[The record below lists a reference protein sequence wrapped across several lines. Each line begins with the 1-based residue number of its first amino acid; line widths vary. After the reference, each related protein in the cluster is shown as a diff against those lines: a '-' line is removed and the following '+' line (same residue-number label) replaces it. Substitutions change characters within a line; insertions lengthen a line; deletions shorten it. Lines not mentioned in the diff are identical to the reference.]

1 MTGSTA
7 GSRPRPALPCVQHTG
22 VNADLIDPPLEVDS
36 RPPDGGES
44 QHLGIAL
51 TVISASQLMV
61 VLDAT
66 IVTIALPSIKTAL
79 HFSSVNLEWTIS
91 AYTLV
96 FGGFLL
102 LGGRLGD
109 VFGRR
114 RLFIVGL
121 VIFTAAS
128 FAGGLATTSA
138 WLVAARAVQGLGGA
152 ITAPTAL
159 ALIGE
164 TFPEGPS
171 RTRAMGIYAAMS
183 GAGGAVGL
191 VVGGILTSGLSWLWV
206 FFVNVPIGVLVAI
219 AAPRVLA
226 RSVRQTSTRL
236 DVPGALSATAGMTA
250 LVYGLVRAP
259 VDGWSDVVTYASF
272 AAAFILLVA
281 FVVIEARSDHPTL
294 PFGLLRDR
302 NRSASYIMMF
312 ALAGGIFAVFFFL
325 TQYLQT
331 AKGYSALKAG
341 LAFLPFSVAIAGTS
355 QVVAKLMRRIPPVVL
370 VTVGPL
376 MASLGLFWLSRL
388 NVDSSYAG
396 AVLGPIMVIGVGLGL
411 TFVPIVLGVTS
422 GVQPTELGIAS
433 AVLNTAQQVGGT
445 VGLAILVTIA
455 ADATKNALQ
464 AAPPGRA
471 ARDVALAASL
481 HGYTTAFVVGAC
493 IALAAFFI
501 AIIAVRPPAPGR
513 AGSSST
519 TGADPGGQTTVEA
532 PKDLAA

>member
-1 MTGSTA
+1 MTASTA
-7 GSRPRPALPCVQHTG
+7 GRRHCPVLPCVEHTG
-22 VNADLIDPPLEVDS
+22 VSVDLLDPPTPVVETPAANQDS
-36 RPPDGGES
+36 RR
-44 QHLGIAL
+44 LAIAL
-51 TVISASQLMV
+51 VVISASQLMV

-66 IVTIALPSIKTAL
+66 IVTIALPSIKSAL

-114 RLFIVGL
+114 RLFIAGL
-121 VIFTAAS
+121 VVFTAAS
-128 FAGGLATTSA
+128 FAGGLATTSG
-138 WLVAARAVQGLGGA
+138 WLIASRAVQGLGGA

-191 VVGGILTSGLSWLWV
+191 VVGGILTSGLSWRWV

-226 RSVRQTSTRL
+226 RSIRQAGTRL
-236 DVPGALSATAGMTA
+236 DVPGSVAATAGMTA

-259 VDGWSDVVTYASF
+259 VDGWTDLITYASF
-272 AAAFILLVA
+272 AAAFVLLVA
-281 FVVIEARSDHPTL
+281 FVLIEARSDHPTL
-294 PFGLLRDR
+294 PFGLLKDR

-355 QVVAKLMRRIPPVVL
+355 QLIARLMRRIPPVVL

-388 NVDSSYAG
+388 TVHSSYAG
-396 AVLGPIMVIGVGLGL
+396 GVLGPIMVIGVGLGL

-422 GVQPTELGIAS
+422 GVAPAELGIAS

-445 VGLAILVTIA
+445 VGLATLVTIA

-464 AAPPGRA
+464 TSSSTGASRSAQEL
-471 ARDVALAASL
+471 ALAASL
-481 HGYTTAFVVGAC
+481 HGYTTAFVVGGF
-493 IALAAFFI
+493 IGLAAFVV
-501 AIIAVRPPAPGR
+501 ALIAVRPPAPGR
-513 AGSSST
+513 S
-519 TGADPGGQTTVEA
+519 V
-532 PKDLAA
+532 